1 MIAAAG
7 ESSSS
12 SRWPCTSCSSGPR
25 RRMMKQQQ
33 AVQRSV
39 EVGDEVLLTSGMYG
53 FITGFEEGS
62 DVVWVEVDD
71 DVQIRVTRAGISGKV
86 ATSARGRCA
95 GVRIRGASSRS
106 EATSRP
112 TLKGGSKADTRRTT
126 PRPQNPSTNDP
137 PPPLDLADRDRH
149 RRRLLLGHQP
159 ARAERAGAR
168 PRPPGRDLGRARARR
183 GGVGGRPRRSSAT

>member
-1 MIAAAG
+1 MHLLLSFPNHLAEAAEFITSTPAEDENTESPDDAGRQRRRREDVSAGAMIAQLAIFILIPVAMYFLLI
-7 ESSSS
+7 
-12 SRWPCTSCSSGPR
+12 RPR

-86 ATSARGRCA
+86 NVSSADTSAPA
-95 GVRIRGASSRS
+95 GTK
-106 EATSRP
+106 ATETAGRP
-112 TLKGGSKADTRRTT
+112 TLKGGSKADTAE
-126 PRPQNPSTNDP
+126 STEI
-137 PPPLDLADRDRH
+137 
-149 RRRLLLGHQP
+149 
-159 ARAERAGAR
+159 AE
-168 PRPPGRDLGRARARR
+168 PVDE
-183 GGVGGRPRRSSAT
+183 

>member
-1 MIAAAG
+1 MHLLLSFPNHLAEATAFITSTPDEGENTESQTTEADGDDDEDVSAGAMIAQLAIFILIPVAMYFLLI
-7 ESSSS
+7 
-12 SRWPCTSCSSGPR
+12 RPR

-86 ATSARGRCA
+86 NVSSPDASAPAGTKATETA
-95 GVRIRGASSRS
+95 G
-106 EATSRP
+106 RP
-112 TLKGGSKADTRRTT
+112 TLKGGSKADTAE
-126 PRPQNPSTNDP
+126 STEI
-137 PPPLDLADRDRH
+137 
-149 RRRLLLGHQP
+149 
-159 ARAERAGAR
+159 AE
-168 PRPPGRDLGRARARR
+168 PVDE
-183 GGVGGRPRRSSAT
+183 